1 MAKTEISYTD
11 AVREIE
17 EIIRKIESGELNV
30 DQLTDKVKR
39 VSFLLEI
46 CNKKLKSAEEEI
58 LKVIEG
64 MKKDTAEDS
73 D

>member
-1 MAKTEISYTD
+1 MPKKEISYQD

-17 EIIRKIESGELNV
+17 ETIRKIESGELNV

-39 VSFLLEI
+39 VSALLEI
-46 CNKKLKSAEEEI
+46 CRKKLKIAEEEI
-58 LKVIEG
+58 VKIIEG
-64 MKKDTAEDS
+64 LKEDTPDNT

>member
-1 MAKTEISYTD
+1 MPKTEISYQD

-17 EIIRKIESGELNV
+17 ETIRKIESGELNV

-39 VSFLLEI
+39 VSVLLEI
-46 CNKKLKSAEEEI
+46 CRKKLKTAEEEI
-58 LKVIEG
+58 VKIIEG
-64 MKKDTAEDS
+64 MKEDTSEDS

>member
-1 MAKTEISYTD
+1 MPKTEISYQD

-17 EIIRKIESGELNV
+17 ETIRKIESGELNV

-39 VSFLLEI
+39 VSVLLEI
-46 CNKKLKSAEEEI
+46 CRKKLKTAEEEI
-58 LKVIEG
+58 VKIIEE
-64 MKKDTAEDS
+64 MKEDTSEDS

>member
-1 MAKTEISYTD
+1 MAKSEISYQD

-39 VSFLLEI
+39 VSLLLEI

-58 LKVIEG
+58 LKIIEG
-64 MKKDTAEDS
+64 MKKETSGDAD
-73 D
+73 

>member
-1 MAKTEISYTD
+1 MPKKEISYQD

-17 EIIRKIESGELNV
+17 ETIRKIESGELNV

-39 VSFLLEI
+39 ISALLEI
-46 CNKKLKSAEEEI
+46 CRKKLKIAEEEI
-58 LKVIEG
+58 VKIIEG
-64 MKKDTAEDS
+64 MKEDTPDNT